1 MAPDRSGRL
10 DRLTARWRERHETRM
25 GEARAAG
32 APRALAEAERE
43 SLAAAAF
50 PFRSMSAV
58 EYVARHGD
66 AMIGFTYDDE
76 RYRDAELQAWI
87 DEVGGLL
94 RARRSGP

>member
-1 MAPDRSGRL
+1 MAPDDADRL
-10 DRLTARWRERHETRM
+10 DRLTARWRERHETRL
-25 GEARAAG
+25 GEARAEG
-32 APRALAEAERE
+32 APRPLAAAERE
-43 SLAAAAF
+43 SLAATAF

-87 DEVGGLL
+87 DEVGALL
-94 RARRSGP
+94 RARRSGS